1 METSGFK
8 NMLDKLKRR
17 LSGAKSKLDSL
28 HWQETV
34 IVISTVL
41 LILLAYNVSA
51 SKRGFAQMSQQVSAA
66 EADAE
71 LSAAADVADT
81 DEAPQTEPDIERVIL
96 PQYEQLHADN
106 ADFYGWLSID
116 GTKIDYPVMYSPD
129 EPGKYLYG
137 DFNGNYSL
145 SGTPFLDEL
154 CSPDSDNLLIYAH
167 NMLDGSMFKGLL
179 GYEKQ
184 NFCAEHPVI
193 VFNTLYEQQEFE
205 VLAAFYD
212 EIYQQTDDCFKF
224 YQFIDAENEDDFNY
238 AISQFK
244 EKALYDTGVTAEYG
258 QQLITLITCT
268 YQTENGRFV
277 VVAREKAQQ

>member
-1 METSGFK
+1 MGKGDFK
-8 NMLDKLKRR
+8 NWLDKLK
-17 LSGAKSKLDSL
+17 LKLKGAKSKLDSL
-28 HWQETV
+28 HWQETL
-34 IVISTVL
+34 IIISTVL

-51 SKRGFAQMSQQVSAA
+51 SKRSFARISQQVSAA
-66 EADAE
+66 ETSAAPSADTGTDAE
-71 LSAAADVADT
+71 DT
-81 DEAPQTEPDIERVIL
+81 DEPQTESAQERSIL
-96 PQYEQLHADN
+96 PQYAKLHEDN
-106 ADFYGWLSID
+106 ADFYGWLSIG

-154 CSPDSDNLLIYAH
+154 CASESDNLLIYGH
-167 NMLDGSMFKGLL
+167 NMLDGSMFRGILE
-179 GYEKQ
+179 YEEPE
-184 NFCAEHPVI
+184 FCAEHPVI
-193 VFNTLYEQQEFE
+193 EFDTLYEQQEYE

-212 EIYQQTDDCFKF
+212 KIYQQTDDCFKF
-224 YQFIDAENEDDFNY
+224 YQFIDAENEDDYNY

-244 EKALYDTGVTAEYG
+244 EKSLYDTGVTAEYG

-277 VVAREKAQQ
+277 VVAREKA

>member
-1 METSGFK
+1 METDGFK
-8 NMLDKLKRR
+8 NKLDKLKRR
-17 LSGAKSKLDSL
+17 ISSAKSKLDSL

-51 SKRGFAQMSQQVSAA
+51 SKRGFARISQQVSAA
-66 EADAE
+66 EAGAE
-71 LSAAADVADT
+71 LSTDAAET
-81 DEAPQTEPDIERVIL
+81 EEAPRTGPAAERGIL
-96 PQYEQLHADN
+96 PQYEQLHEAN

-129 EPGKYLYG
+129 EPGKYLYA

-154 CSPDSDNLLIYAH
+154 CSPGSDNLLIYAH
-167 NMLDGSMFKGLL
+167 NMLDGSMFKDLL
-179 GYEKQ
+179 GYEEQ
-184 NFCAEHPVI
+184 DFCTGHPVI
-193 VFNTLYEQQEFE
+193 VFNTLYEQREYE

-212 EIYQQTDDCFKF
+212 KIYQQTDDCFKF

-238 AISQFK
+238 AISQFE

-277 VVAREKAQQ
+277 VVAREKAQH

>member
-1 METSGFK
+1 MEKGDFK
-8 NMLDKLKRR
+8 NWLDKLK
-17 LSGAKSKLDSL
+17 LKLKGAKSKLDSL
-28 HWQETV
+28 HWQETL
-34 IVISTVL
+34 IIISTVL

-51 SKRGFAQMSQQVSAA
+51 SKRSFARISQQVSATETSA
-66 EADAE
+66 APSADTGTDAE
-71 LSAAADVADT
+71 DT
-81 DEAPQTEPDIERVIL
+81 DEPQTESAQERSIL
-96 PQYEQLHADN
+96 PQYAKLHEDN
-106 ADFYGWLSID
+106 ADFYGWLSIG

-154 CSPDSDNLLIYAH
+154 CASESDNLLIYGH
-167 NMLDGSMFKGLL
+167 NMLDGSMFRGILE
-179 GYEKQ
+179 YEEPE
-184 NFCAEHPVI
+184 FCAEHPVI
-193 VFNTLYEQQEFE
+193 EFDTLYEQQEYE

-212 EIYQQTDDCFKF
+212 KIYQQTDDCFKF
-224 YQFIDAENEDDFNY
+224 YQFIDAENEDDYNY

-244 EKALYDTGVTAEYG
+244 EKSLYDTGVTAEYG

-277 VVAREKAQQ
+277 VVAREKA